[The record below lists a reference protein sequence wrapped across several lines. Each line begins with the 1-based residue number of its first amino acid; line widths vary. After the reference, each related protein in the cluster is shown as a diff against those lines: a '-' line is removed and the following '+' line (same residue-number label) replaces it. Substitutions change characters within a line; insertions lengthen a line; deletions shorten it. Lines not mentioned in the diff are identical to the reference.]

1 MLYWPD
7 LHPRGSCVVG
17 NLPGTPNWHSFPNV
31 NTIAN
36 HLVRRFRELGVEEAF
51 GIVGD
56 FALRMFGALEEEN
69 FHVLVTSDEQGAG
82 FAADTYARIKGFGVV
97 AITYGA
103 GGLKV
108 ANAAA
113 NAWAEQ
119 VPLLILSGSPGVG
132 ERAGNPMLHHKVK
145 DFDTQYRVFEDL
157 TCAQAVLTTGDT
169 ATNEID
175 RVIRI
180 MLEQQ
185 RPGYIEVPRDLIG
198 EIVDPPDFDII
209 PSPPTLDE
217 GALADALA
225 DVLNELTIAKSAA
238 IHAGALVYR
247 RGVEDALF
255 TLATSTNMHVA
266 TSSLGRG
273 VFPERH
279 ELGLGVY
286 MGAVSPES
294 IVSRIENV
302 DLTLSVG
309 VLQTDLTLGGFTAD
323 LDADHQILI
332 NDTEVKVH
340 RRTYLNVPIG
350 AFLPA
355 LSAAV
360 KDAGIGFASDPIP
373 LDPVFIPANVD
384 LTVERSIEAI
394 ESHIDERH
402 GLLLDPGEALF
413 SSVDM
418 RVPTW
423 AHGSAYYATMGYA
436 VPGALG
442 AGKASPAHRPVVIV
456 GDGAFAMTGLELS
469 ACAFH
474 GVPVIVIVLDNE
486 GYGTQRP
493 LLDGAFNDIPALAA
507 ENLPA
512 VFGLGQGRLART
524 EVELDQAL
532 TEAMASDELFI
543 IRAAL
548 PKTVRSAGLTRL
560 GAALSKKV

>member
-1 MLYWPD
+1 M
-7 LHPRGSCVVG
+7 S
-17 NLPGTPNWHSFPNV
+17 TPTQPAENTT
-31 NTIAN
+31 TIAN
-36 HLVRRFRELGVEEAF
+36 HLVRRFRELGVHEAF

-56 FALRMFGALEEEN
+56 FALRMFGALRDED

-82 FAADTYARIKGFGVV
+82 FAADAYARIKGFGVV

-108 ANAAA
+108 TNAAA

-119 VPLLILSGSPGVG
+119 VPLLILSGSPGMG
-132 ERAGNPMLHHKVK
+132 ERAGDPMLHHKVK
-145 DFDTQYRVFEDL
+145 DFDTQYRVFQDL

-175 RVIRI
+175 RVIRT
-180 MLEQQ
+180 MLEEQ

-198 EIVDPPDFDII
+198 QIVDPPDFDII
-209 PSPPTLDE
+209 PTPPVLDE
-217 GALADALA
+217 AALADALA
-225 DVLNELTIAKSAA
+225 DVMSELTVAKSAA

-255 TLATSTNMHVA
+255 DLATKSKMHVA

-286 MGAVSPES
+286 MGAVSPQS

-302 DLTLSVG
+302 DLTLSIG
-309 VLQTDLTLGGFTAD
+309 VLQTDLTLGGFSAS
-323 LDADHQILI
+323 LDADHEII
-332 NDTEVKVH
+332 IADTEVKVH
-340 RRTYLNVPIG
+340 RRTYVNVPLW

-355 LSAAV
+355 LSQAV
-360 KDAGIGFASDPIP
+360 VQAGITFTSNPIP
-373 LDPVFIPANVD
+373 VDQPFIATDEN
-384 LTVERSIEAI
+384 LTVERTIAAI

-442 AGKASPAHRPVVIV
+442 AGKASPEHRPVVIV

-474 GVPVIVIVLDNE
+474 GIPAIVVVLDNE

-493 LLDGAFNDIPALAA
+493 LLEGAFNDIPALAA
-507 ENLPA
+507 EKLTE
-512 VFGLGQGRLART
+512 VFGLGQGRLALT
-524 EVELDQAL
+524 EHQLDEAL
-532 TEAMASDELFI
+532 TEAMASEELFI

-548 PKTVRSAGLTRL
+548 PKTARSAGLTRL
-560 GAALSKKV
+560 GEALAKRV

>member
-1 MLYWPD
+1 MSTLSQPA
-7 LHPRGSCVVG
+7 H
-17 NLPGTPNWHSFPNV
+17 NTT
-31 NTIAN
+31 TIAN
-36 HLVRRFRELGVEEAF
+36 HLVRRFRELGVHEAF

-56 FALRMFGALEEEN
+56 FALRMFGALGDED

-82 FAADTYARIKGFGVV
+82 FAADAYARIKGFGVV

-108 ANAAA
+108 TNAAA

-119 VPLLILSGSPGVG
+119 VPLLILSGSPGMS
-132 ERAGNPMLHHKVK
+132 ERAGDPMLHHKVK
-145 DFDTQYRVFEDL
+145 DFDTQYRVFQDL

-175 RVIRI
+175 RVIRT
-180 MLEQQ
+180 MLEEQ

-198 EIVDPPDFDII
+198 QIVDPPDFDII
-209 PSPPTLDE
+209 PTPPVLDKA
-217 GALADALA
+217 ALADALA
-225 DVLNELTIAKSAA
+225 DVMNELTIANSAA

-247 RGVEDALF
+247 RGVEGALF
-255 TLATSTNMHVA
+255 SFATGTNMHVA

-286 MGAVSPES
+286 MGAVSPHS

-302 DLTLSVG
+302 DLTLSIG

-323 LDADHQILI
+323 LDEDHEIMIAD
-332 NDTEVKVH
+332 TYVKVH
-340 RRTYLNVPIG
+340 RRTYNNVPLW

-360 KDAGIGFASDPIP
+360 SDGSIQFTSNPIP
-373 LDPVFIPANVD
+373 MDPPFTPHENE
-384 LTVERSIEAI
+384 LTVERTIAAI
-394 ESHIDERH
+394 ESHVDERH

-442 AGKASPAHRPVVIV
+442 AGKASPDHRPVVIV

-474 GVPVIVIVLDNE
+474 GIPAIVIVLDNE

-493 LLDGAFNDIPALAA
+493 LLEGPFNDIPTLAA
-507 ENLPA
+507 EKLTD
-512 VFGLGQGRLART
+512 VFGVGQGRLVRT
-524 EVELDQAL
+524 ERELDQAL
-532 TEAMASDELFI
+532 TEAMNSNELFI

-548 PKTVRSAGLTRL
+548 PKTGRSAGLTRL
-560 GAALSKKV
+560 GEALAKRV

>member
-1 MLYWPD
+1 MSPET
-7 LHPRGSCVVG
+7 VVSS
-17 NLPGTPNWHSFPNV
+17 NPT
-31 NTIAN
+31 TIAN

-56 FALRMFGALEEEN
+56 FALRMFGALADED
-69 FHVLVTSDEQGAG
+69 FHVLVTTDEQGAG

-119 VPLLILSGSPGVG
+119 VPLLILSGSPGMS
-132 ERAGNPMLHHKVK
+132 ERAGDPMLHHKVK

-175 RVIRI
+175 RVIRT
-180 MLEQQ
+180 MLEEQ

-198 EIVDPPDFDII
+198 QIVDPPDFDII
-209 PSPPTLDE
+209 PSPPMLDE
-217 GALADALA
+217 AALADALA

-247 RGVEDALF
+247 RGVEDSLF
-255 TLATSTNMHVA
+255 TLATQTNMHVA

-302 DLTLSVG
+302 DLTLSIG

-323 LDADHQILI
+323 LDEDHEIILG
-332 NDTEVKVH
+332 DTQVKVH
-340 RRTYLNVPIG
+340 RRTYNNVPLW

-360 KDAGIGFASDPIP
+360 QDSEINFKRNPIP
-373 LDPVFIPANVD
+373 LDPGFIATD
-384 LTVERSIEAI
+384 AQLSVERTIAAI
-394 ESHIDERH
+394 ESHVDERH

-442 AGKASPAHRPVVIV
+442 AGKASPEHRPVVIV
-456 GDGAFAMTGLELS
+456 GDGAFAMTGLELA

-474 GVPVIVIVLDNE
+474 GVPAIVVVLDNE

-493 LLDGAFNDIPALAA
+493 LLDGVFNDIPALAA
-507 ENLPA
+507 ENLTK
-512 VFGLGQGRLART
+512 VFGLGQGRLVRT
-524 EVELDQAL
+524 EHELDDAL
-532 TEAMASDELFI
+532 TEAMASNELFI

-548 PKTVRSAGLTRL
+548 PKNERSAGLARL